1 MTTLTMVDRATLDG
15 EQKSWTTRALDDD
28 HRSGREVNTTSPR
41 PLVGG
46 ETKSAMV
53 AGSESHSTVA
63 LKGRILVVDDEL
75 AILRAYAKSLGAG
88 GYEVHTASDGIVA
101 QEQLRSCSF
110 DAVLCDVAMPGVDGL
125 SVLQAIRKHDLDTP
139 VILVTGAPTEKAA
152 TNAIEGGALLY
163 LSKPIDL
170 RLLAQVIDNA
180 VRVGRVTKLRREM
193 AAAVPG
199 DEPSD
204 RAGLDMCFRRALT
217 TLKVVY
223 QPIVRWP
230 HRTVFAHEARM
241 QSGEITLAR
250 PAALFRAASRLGG
263 LKPLGRAVRNAV
275 ASAMSRLPTRAQM
288 FIPIHGSDL
297 RDEVLFSPDARLSQ
311 HASRVTLEISER
323 ASLDAVLNVPARIA
337 ALRAMGYRIALD
349 DFGAGHRSLGSFV
362 QIRPDAVK
370 LDASMVRGLDQDM
383 IKRKLV
389 GAMISVCREMKA
401 LVIAEGVETAE
412 ERDALQALGCEILQ
426 GQLFA
431 GPGLAPP
438 EVTW

>member
-1 MTTLTMVDRATLDG
+1 MVDQATLG
-15 EQKSWTTRALDDD
+15 GGQKSWTTRAVGDD
-28 HRSGREVNTTSPR
+28 HRPGAEVNVTPSRPR
-41 PLVGG
+41 VGG
-46 ETKSAMV
+46 ETRSAMV
-53 AGSESHSTVA
+53 AGSESHPTVA

-75 AILRAYAKSLGAG
+75 AMLRAYAKSLGAS

-101 QEQLRSCSF
+101 QERIRSCSF

-152 TNAIEGGALLY
+152 ANAVEGGALLY
-163 LSKPIDL
+163 LSKPIEL
-170 RLLAQVIDNA
+170 RVLAQVIDNA
-180 VRVGRVTKLRREM
+180 VRVGRATKLRREM
-193 AAAVPG
+193 AAASAPG
-199 DEPSD
+199 DEARD
-204 RAGLDMCFRRALT
+204 RAGLEVRFRRAIAT
-217 TLKVVY
+217 FRMMY
-223 QPIVRWP
+223 QPIVRSP
-230 HRTVFAHEARM
+230 HRTVFAHAARM
-241 QSGEITLAR
+241 QSGEITLAH

-263 LKPLGRAVRNAV
+263 LKPLGRAVRNVV
-275 ASAMSRLPTRAQM
+275 ASAMSKLPARAQM

-297 RDEVLFSPDARLSQ
+297 RDDLLFSPDALLSQ
-311 HASRVTLEISER
+311 YASRVTLEITER

-349 DFGAGHRSLGSFV
+349 DFGAGHGSLGSLV

-370 LDASMVRGLDQDM
+370 LDASLVRGLDQDV

-389 GAMISVCREMKA
+389 GAMLLVCREMKA

-412 ERDALQALGCEILQ
+412 ERDALQALGCEMLQ

-431 GPGLAPP
+431 GPGLPVP
-438 EVTW
+438 EVT